1 MSIRAGIGLSTYPF
15 SSTAGFWDWV
25 QMCEEGDID
34 SIWQTDTLVSKEPML
49 ECIKIHRS

>member
-15 SSTAGFWDWV
+15 TSTDGFWRWV

-49 ECIKIHRS
+49 ECMTTM